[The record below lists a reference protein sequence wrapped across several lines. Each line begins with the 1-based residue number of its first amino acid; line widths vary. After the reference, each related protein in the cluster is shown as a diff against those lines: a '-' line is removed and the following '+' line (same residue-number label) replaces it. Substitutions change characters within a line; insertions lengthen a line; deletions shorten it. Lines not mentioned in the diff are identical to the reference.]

1 MRNPPL
7 HCLTMLLG
15 LAASVLA
22 GCGDGQAYLGGT
34 VTIDGKPAPAGT
46 AFTLVPTDG
55 GTVAYGQ
62 TDEDGHYTVSAS
74 FQQPGFPPGR
84 YTLRMM
90 PGAGG
95 ARPPAVNQTKPTL
108 LPDQR
113 KPHSGKY
120 PKAWYREIDQLEV
133 KAGRNRHDI
142 VLLTPA
148 VDDVAEDAAKPR
160 DQADPAQPVS
170 DR

>member
-1 MRNPPL
+1 MRNPRF
-7 HCLTMLLG
+7 HRLTLLLG
-15 LAASVLA
+15 IAASVLA
-22 GCGDGQAYLGGT
+22 GCGDGQAHLGGT

-74 FQQPGFPPGR
+74 FQRPGFPPGR

-90 PGAGG
+90 PGASR
-95 ARPPAVNQTKPTL
+95 ARSPEPNPKKTPL
-108 LPDQR
+108 LPDPR
-113 KPHSGKY
+113 KPRSGGY